1 MHPKIHIIYF
11 KTSLILMKAVLLVL
25 SALVLGLS
33 ATLQA
38 QNSHLYCSP
47 QGVTP
52 HAALRQAREMRRLH
66 QVGPNDTL
74 FIHFADGVYRLG
86 ETLLIRPEDSG
97 TPTSPTVFMA
107 DHAGKAVFSGGEEL
121 QMAVYSRQPDR
132 ITCRPLQESR
142 SPLVVRQLWQ
152 GDHKVPHASLVPLDS
167 MLTMVDFRKEERE
180 IWVKTSDIAP
190 LFNLFPDLPQTT
202 ILAREAHN
210 LEMIVHQR
218 WATALLRVKR
228 VWVDGEVTKFT
239 FCEPESRLEFEH
251 PWPQP
256 IINEDRGDGQLV
268 SSSYNLLTG
277 EAMHQPGTW
286 YQDTQS
292 GLVTYFP
299 KSGEEVR
306 ICNYDGCGTVEMKG
320 EPFIVPVLETL
331 VEVSGSLERPV
342 HDVLFQGISFQH
354 AAWRRPS
361 ELGHVTLQGGM
372 YLLDAYKLQIPGL
385 PEKEYLENQ
394 AWIARPESA
403 VSVRGGVRIDFNQC
417 DFRHLGATGLDYVW
431 ADSAC
436 VVRGCHFEDIGG
448 TALALGA
455 FPDRGFETHV
465 PFRPVNMRELCSD
478 FVIADNVIT
487 NATNEDWGCVGIGA
501 GYVANCIIEDNEVS
515 EVNYSGICVGWGW
528 TPLDS
533 GMKNNHIRRNHVHHF
548 AKMLYDAGGIY
559 TLSYQPG
566 SSIEDNVIDAIYP
579 PKYAT
584 NLRGFYI
591 YLDEATD
598 GFTICNNWCPE
609 EKFGDNRPGPD
620 VHWIGNGPK
629 AKKKIHKK

>member
-1 MHPKIHIIYF
+1 
-11 KTSLILMKAVLLVL
+11 MKAAHL
-25 SALVLGLS
+25 ALTSMLFMAI
-33 ATLQA
+33 ATTQA
-38 QNSHLYCSP
+38 EPVHLYASP
-47 QGVTP
+47 DGLAP
-52 HAALRQAREMRRLH
+52 HQALRNAREMRRLH

-74 FIHFADGVYRLG
+74 YIHLADGLYTLG
-86 ETLLIRPEDSG
+86 ETLFLRPEDSG
-97 TPTSPTVFMA
+97 TPTSPTVFVA
-107 DHAGKAVFSGGEEL
+107 DHPGKAVFSGGEEL

-132 ITCRPLQESR
+132 ITGKLLQEGR
-142 SPLVVRQLWQ
+142 NPLTIRQLWQ

-180 IWVKTSDIAP
+180 IWVRTSDITP
-190 LFNLFPDLPQTT
+190 LFNLSSDLPQTT

-218 WATALLRVKR
+218 WATAILRVNR
-228 VWVDGEVTKFT
+228 AWIDGEVTKFT

-268 SSSYNLLTG
+268 TSSYNLLTG
-277 EAMHQPGTW
+277 EALHQPGTW

-299 KSGEEVR
+299 KPGEEVR
-306 ICNYDGCGTVEMKG
+306 IYNYDGCGTVEMKG
-320 EPFIVPVLETL
+320 DPFIAPVLETL

-354 AAWRRPS
+354 ARWTRPS

-394 AWIARPESA
+394 AWIQRPEAA
-403 VSVRGGVRIDFNQC
+403 VSVRGGVRINFEQC

-436 VVRGCHFEDIGG
+436 VVKDCHFEDIGG

-465 PFRPVNMRELCSD
+465 PFRPVNMRELCCD
-478 FVIADNVIT
+478 FLIQGNLIE
-487 NATNEDWGCVGIGA
+487 NCTNEDWGCVGIGA
-501 GYVANCIIEDNEVS
+501 GYVADVNICDNELRGL
-515 EVNYSGICVGWGW
+515 NYSGICVGWGW
-528 TPLDS
+528 TPLNS
-533 GMKNNHIRRNHVHHF
+533 GMRNNHIVRNFVHHF
-548 AKMLYDAGGIY
+548 ARMCYDAGGIY

-579 PKYAT
+579 PRYAT

-598 GFTICNNWCPE
+598 GFTIRNNWCPE
-609 EKFGDNRPGPD
+609 ERFGDNLPGPD
-620 VHWIGNGPK
+620 VHWIANGPK
-629 AKKKIHKK
+629 AKIKSDIVKK